1 MSDSINHPNHYLQN
15 GKETIDTI
23 KDITGEGFESYIVG
37 NITKY
42 ISRYK
47 FKNGIEDLKK
57 AEFYLKRL
65 ITEVEENEIQK

>member
-15 GKETIDTI
+15 GKETLDTI
-23 KDITGEGFESYIVG
+23 KDITGTGFESYIVG
-37 NITKY
+37 NIAKY

-47 FKNGIEDLKK
+47 FKNGVEDLKK

-65 ITEVEENEIQK
+65 IAEVEEKEIQK